1 MSPMYLGGPSVN
13 THWNVP
19 RALHSLEG
27 EVEAARKVIEVWEPF
42 LQHRLAGNKEHPYEL
57 GIATTA
63 VILTSIVA
71 ERAIKSLIAQ
81 MQPGVKPWQL
91 PGLKP
96 REHHELSK
104 LFGKLQP
111 EHQRECQSQFQQLP
125 AFWLEYWDGD
135 EIEDVFGIANSSF
148 VDWRYTME
156 PKATTGGIPKG
167 VLKAAVAVKLVCW
180 RHLDSWQLSLAQSHT

>member
-13 THWNVP
+13 PHWNVP

-27 EVEAARKVIEVWEPF
+27 EIEAARKVIEVWEPF

-81 MQPGVKPWQL
+81 TQPGVKPWQL

-111 EHQRECQSQFQQLP
+111 EQQRECQTQFQQLP
-125 AFWLEYWDGD
+125 TFWLEDWDGD

-180 RHLDSWQLSLAQSHT
+180 RHLDS